1 VNGTRAP
8 KPGEKCSCGGDPIIV
23 YVTDT
28 KDVPYCG
35 VPGGS
40 APAAPKGGVR

>member
-1 VNGTRAP
+1 MDNVRTRAP
-8 KPGEKCSCGGDPIIV
+8 EPGELCSCGGQPIIV
-23 YVTDT
+23 YVTDV

-40 APAAPKGGVR
+40 GPVERGQA